1 MYQWLRSVGHG
12 RPTRSGNSVLV
23 VNYLNLRR
31 AVGWLGTL
39 LPVILLVAD
48 PVALRIEHASCG
60 WLPGSVSDYYY
71 SPVRNIF
78 VGALCALGLFLIAYV
93 GDDLG
98 DRVITD
104 LAGVFALGV
113 ALFPTTP
120 TVASPP
126 SATCETVARLTTR
139 QQVVGD
145 IHAVSSVLFFVLLA
159 WMAIRFIST
168 SGAQP
173 TPAELRRNLIYR
185 ICAIVILASVAATIV
200 TNFLPASLRPA
211 FPYLLLYESVGIF
224 AFGVSWFVKGQTLIG
239 ALKDPPASIAGRGRG
254 SLYRSV

>member
-1 MYQWLRSVGHG
+1 MYRWLRSVGHG
-12 RPTRSGNSVLV
+12 RPTRSSDSVLV
-23 VNYLNLRR
+23 VNYLTLRK

-39 LPVILLVAD
+39 LPVILLAAN
-48 PVALRIEHASCG
+48 PIALRIEHSSCG
-60 WLPGSVSDYYY
+60 WLPGSVSSYYY

-126 SATCETVARLTTR
+126 SATCETVAQLSTR

-145 IHAVSSVLFFVLLA
+145 IHAVSSVLFFVMLA
-159 WMAIRFIST
+159 WMAIRFTTTNS
-168 SGAQP
+168 AQP
-173 TPAELRRNLIYR
+173 TPAEVRRNLIYR
-185 ICAIVILASVAATIV
+185 ICAIVILACVVAAII
-200 TNFLPASLRPA
+200 TNFLPVSLRPP
-211 FPYLLLYESVGIF
+211 FPYLLLYEAVGIF

-239 ALKDPPASIAGRGRG
+239 ALKDPPTPVAEPAGKM
-254 SLYRSV
+254 S